1 MSLMRDKQQTTTSE
15 DRATQLLICE
25 ALSLAIVV
33 MNLNPVKDSCG
44 REEKKRDEKIL
55 VDADARHLKAPG
67 DGDNYN

>member
-1 MSLMRDKQQTTTSE
+1 MEIITVLILMTMTKMMT
-15 DRATQLLICE
+15 IM
-25 ALSLAIVV
+25 V